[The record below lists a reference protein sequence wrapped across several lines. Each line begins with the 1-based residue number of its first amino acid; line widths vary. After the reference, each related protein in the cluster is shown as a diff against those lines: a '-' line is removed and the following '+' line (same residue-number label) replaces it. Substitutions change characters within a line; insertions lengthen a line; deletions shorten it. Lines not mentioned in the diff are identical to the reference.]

1 MRTAL
6 LLSLFVFSIAACSTV
21 SHSGRATTASAEKI
35 LFLAYEVERKNET
48 EIMLKPV
55 QQILADGSFKQ
66 TESSQLP
73 SDNDFIFFFMDAGG
87 KKVSE
92 LRVADPTMKE
102 LEGVNEEGKLV
113 RQTVKASKAELTF
126 RIMYQPRMKT
136 VKVFS
141 SKQMK
146 QPLFEHSL
154 STNS

>member
-21 SHSGRATTASAEKI
+21 RHSDPVTTASSEKI
-35 LFLAYEVERKNET
+35 LFLAYEVERRSENE
-48 EIMLKPV
+48 IILRPV

-66 TESSQLP
+66 TESTQP
-73 SDNDFIFFFMDAGG
+73 VSDDDFIFFFMDAGG
-87 KKVSE
+87 RKISE
-92 LRVADPTMKE
+92 LRITDPTLKE
-102 LEGVNEEGKLV
+102 FEGVNEEGKLV
-113 RQTVKASKAELTF
+113 RQTMKSAKAELTF
-126 RIMYQPRMKT
+126 RIMYHPRMRT
-136 VKVFS
+136 VKIYR